1 MKLVSKNPDYSKPS
15 FWVENYTE
23 AEKQL
28 FLGLGFT
35 EKLSNVPIAFRG
47 KNGDV
52 NGDTLEFKGSS
63 MFGMFSS
70 EEYDRFF
77 DAITKFTRRKTI
89 TINAM
94 NPYD

>member
-1 MKLVSKNPDYSKPS
+1 MKLVSKNSTYSKPS

-23 AEKQL
+23 AEKQF

-52 NGDTLEFKGSS
+52 GDTLVFQGSGV
-63 MFGMFSS
+63 FGLFSS
-70 EEYDRFF
+70 DEYDKFF

-89 TINAM
+89 TIHPH